1 MLNAVEHARVLA
13 RVLASPVIKGPI
25 IRRPNAV
32 NLAERFD
39 ADAAGVDEMKRLRA
53 KYGDGPVQVRLT
65 PGRRVALLLN
75 PDDVHRVLNETPE
88 PFSPASLEK
97 RGALNHFQPAG
108 ALVSSPSA
116 RRERRPFNE
125 RALESGKTIHSHAET
140 MTQAIREEVEA
151 LRGHLDFTGTLDWE
165 AFSTMS

>member
-1 MLNAVEHARVLA
+1 MTQDSLNTHDNAVPTLSAVDHARVLT

-25 IRRPNAV
+25 IRRPKAV

-53 KYGDGPVQVRLT
+53 KYGDGPVQLNLM

-75 PDDVHRVLNETPE
+75 PDDVQRVLNETPE

-97 RGALNHFQPAG
+97 RGALNHFQPSG
-108 ALVSSPSA
+108 TLVSSATA
-116 RRERRPFNE
+116 RQERRPFNE
-125 RALESGKTIHSHAET
+125 QALQSGKTVHSHAET
-140 MTQAIREEVEA
+140 MTRAI
-151 LRGHLDFTGTLDWE
+151 
-165 AFSTMS
+165 